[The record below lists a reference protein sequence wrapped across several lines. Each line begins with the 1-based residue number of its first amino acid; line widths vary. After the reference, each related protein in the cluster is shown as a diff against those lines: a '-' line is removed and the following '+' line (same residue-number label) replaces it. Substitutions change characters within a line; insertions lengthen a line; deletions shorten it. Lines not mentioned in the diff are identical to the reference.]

1 MKLFNI
7 PVFVAA
13 TSLLATAVFAASMS
27 ATGVVKSVD
36 TKGDA
41 ITLVDGNVYIL
52 SEGLEAENFKA
63 GEKVAIVFAMKNG
76 KMIASSVK
84 VMK

>member
-1 MKLFNI
+1 MKIINI

-13 TSLLATAVFAASMS
+13 AGLLATVAFAADMS

-41 ITLVDGNVYIL
+41 ITLVDGSVYIL
-52 SEGLEAENFKA
+52 AEGSEAENFKA
-63 GEKVAIVFAMKNG
+63 GEKVAIVFVLKNG

>member
-1 MKLFNI
+1 MKLFNF
-7 PVFVAA
+7 PVCFAA
-13 TSLLATAVFAASMS
+13 ASLLATAAFAADMS

-41 ITLVDGNVYIL
+41 ITLVDGSVYIL
-52 SEGLEAENFKA
+52 SEGFEAENFKA